1 MEQHPVPQN
10 VTTFQFRLIGDMTLK
25 QFGYLAG
32 GAILAYIFYK
42 LPLPFF
48 LRWPLTVVCGLGG
61 FGFAFV
67 PIEERPMDVWVLS
80 FFRSIYSPTQY
91 VWQKSKPAPEPASVQ
106 MQQKVGSAQKPLPP
120 APPEKHG
127 PPASPQGAALPQK
140 PEKKGSPIAR
150 ALSKLFQPPTKPK
163 QEPAAKPAMPP
174 PPPRAPTKSTPVV
187 IKPKEP
193 GGPFAWFFKLFAP
206 KPKQAEKPRIDTQ
219 KAPVVKK
226 PPTPPVSPFPAVP
239 VPSVTGKH
247 VDTTPPPAVTAPPQT
262 SVATEEAR
270 KRAAELEGKLKKL
283 QEELK
288 SKTMTEERILEL
300 QRQLT
305 EVLSQKGKLEAE
317 LSTIRQRL
325 EARPA
330 PPTRVLTP
338 EKTTP
343 QAQPTV
349 KVITPETAVK
359 AGLPKLTTFPNVIT
373 GIIRDFERSLLP
385 GVLVTVRDKDD
396 VPLRALKTNKLGQ
409 FAASTPLSNGTYL
422 VEVEDPRGRYV
433 FDRVQVTLNGSVV
446 PALEIVA
453 KNQRQISR
461 EKLAKEIFG
470 DKPA

>member
-25 QFGYLAG
+25 QFGYLAS

-48 LRWPLTVVCGLGG
+48 LRWPLTVVCALGG

-91 VWQKSKPAPEPASVQ
+91 VWQKSKPAPEPSAVQ
-106 MQQKVGSAQKPLPP
+106 VQQAAGTAQKPLPP
-120 APPEKHG
+120 APPEKHA
-127 PPASPQGAALPQK
+127 PPAAPPTPSSPRPP
-140 PEKKGSPIAR
+140 PEKNESPVGK
-150 ALSKLFQPPTKPK
+150 ALSQFFKPPEKPK
-163 QEPAAKPAMPP
+163 QETVARPVVPP
-174 PPPRAPTKSTPVV
+174 PPVKSAPVV
-187 IKPKEP
+187 ITPKSQD
-193 GGPFAWFFKLFAP
+193 GPFAWLFKLFGP
-206 KPKQAEKPRIDTQ
+206 KPKRNEKPKVDMP
-219 KAPVVKK
+219 KAAVPKK
-226 PPTPPVSPFPAVP
+226 PAAPPFVPFPVTP

-247 VDTTPPPAVTAPPQT
+247 IDTSPPPVVTPPPAVSLAAE
-262 SVATEEAR
+262 VAQ
-270 KRAAELEGKLKKL
+270 KRAGELEEKLKKL

-288 SKTMTEERILEL
+288 GKTMTEDRIIEL

-305 EVLSQKGKLEAE
+305 EVLDQKGRLETE
-317 LSTIRQRL
+317 LATIRQRL
-325 EARPA
+325 EAKPEQTKRILTPDTSA
-330 PPTRVLTP
+330 PPS
-338 EKTTP
+338 
-343 QAQPTV
+343 QPTV

-359 AGLPKLTTFPNVIT
+359 AGLPRLTTIPNVVT

-396 VPLRALKTNKLGQ
+396 IPLRALKTNKLGQ

-453 KNQRQISR
+453 KNQKQLTR

-470 DKPA
+470 DTPA